1 MTHDH
6 HDHDKHLLHSMGYA
20 QELLRGMKTFQN
32 FAISFSIICILSG
45 GINSF
50 SQGLGSVGG
59 AAIGIGWPI
68 ALLFSFLVALA
79 MGQIASA
86 FPTAGGLYHWGSILG
101 GRALGWVTAWFNLAG
116 LTTVLAAINV
126 GTYLFFV
133 NALGST
139 LGLDTDA
146 LLPTEP
152 TSYSI
157 AVQTACV
164 ALITVSQGLINH
176 LGIKLTSKLTDISGY
191 IIFFGAIALTVALL
205 AYAPHLD
212 FSRLITF
219 SNFSGD
225 AGGGVWPQ
233 TENVGYLF
241 LLGLLLPAY
250 TITGF
255 DASAHTAEE
264 TINAAHTVP
273 KGMTHSVLWAGVFG
287 WVMLCAIILA
297 APDLAEA
304 ASKGGSQF
312 FFIADQVLPGPLKI
326 ALFVIIF
333 IAQYLCGLAT
343 VTSSSRM
350 VFAFARDGGL
360 PFSDRLRKIDPK
372 FRTPVYAL
380 WSVVALSVLFTV
392 YTPVYTTIAAVC
404 TMFLYIS
411 YLLPVAAGLFAYRR
425 SWTKM
430 GPFDLGRFFPVIALL
445 SLAGG
450 CVLIYIGIQ
459 PPNDQALTV
468 TLIALAITAVV
479 WFGLERRRFQGPPL
493 GVMSP
498 EKMAEIAAREKAV
511 GEAAVQPVS

>member
-1 MTHDH
+1 MTHD
-6 HDHDKHLLHSMGYA
+6 DADKHLLHSMGYA

-59 AAIGIGWPI
+59 AAIGIGWPV

-101 GRALGWVTAWFNLAG
+101 GRALGWITAWFNLVG
-116 LTTVLAAINV
+116 LTTVLAAVNV

-133 NALGST
+133 NALGAS

-146 LLPTEP
+146 LLPTDP
-152 TSYSI
+152 TAYSI
-157 AVQTACV
+157 TVQTICV
-164 ALITVSQGLINH
+164 ALITLTQGLVNH
-176 LGIKLTSKLTDISGY
+176 FGIKLTSKLTDFSGY
-191 IIFFGAIALTVALL
+191 VIFLGSIALTVALL
-205 AYAPHLD
+205 FFAPHIDL
-212 FSRLITF
+212 SRLITF
-219 SNFSGD
+219 ANYSGD
-225 AGGGVWPQ
+225 AGGGTWPQ
-233 TENVGYLF
+233 TGNIGYLF

-264 TINAAHTVP
+264 TIDAARTVP
-273 KGMTHSVLWAGVFG
+273 KGMTHSVLWSGVFG
-287 WVMLCAIILA
+287 WVMLCAIVLA
-297 APDLAEA
+297 APDLSET

-312 FFIADQVLPGPLKI
+312 FFIMDQVLPAPLKL
-326 ALFVIIF
+326 ALFAVIF
-333 IAQYLCGLAT
+333 LGQYLCGLAT
-343 VTSSSRM
+343 VTSASRM

-360 PFSDRLRKIDPK
+360 PFSDKLRKIDPK
-372 FRTPVYAL
+372 YRTPVFAL
-380 WSVVALSVLFTV
+380 WSVVVLAVAFTA

-411 YLLPVAAGLFAYRR
+411 YLLPVAAGLLAYRR
-425 SWTKM
+425 KWDKM
-430 GPFDLGRFFPVIALL
+430 GPFDLGGLFPVVAVL

-450 CVLIYIGIQ
+450 FVLIYIGIQ
-459 PPNDQALTV
+459 PPNDQALNV
-468 TLIALAITAVV
+468 TLIALAITAAV

-493 GVMSP
+493 GKLSS
-498 EKMAEIAAREKAV
+498 ERMAEIAARESAV
-511 GEAAVQPVS
+511 GEIVMQSAE